1 MSTTHPKTAL
11 LAGATGLV
19 GGEVLRLL
27 LASGDYAKVVA
38 FVRRPIP
45 HLSHPKLEQ
54 VIVDFDDLAP
64 HAQHFQGADVYCCLG
79 TTIKIA
85 KTREAFR
92 KVDFDYPL
100 RLAELAKQ
108 NGARQYLIITALGSD
123 AKSSVF
129 YNRVKGEVELS
140 LRALDLPALRIFR
153 PSLLLGERNE
163 FRFGEKVASFF
174 SFAIVGPLKK
184 YRPIHARTVA
194 RALLHVALHDT
205 SVGTRVYESNEMEK
219 LATAPI

>member
-1 MSTTHPKTAL
+1 MPDTHPKTAL

-27 LASGDYAKVVA
+27 LESGDYAKVVA
-38 FVRRPIP
+38 FVRRPTQI
-45 HLSHPKLEQ
+45 SHPKLEQ
-54 VIVDFDDLAP
+54 AIVDFDDLAP
-64 HAQHFQGADVYCCLG
+64 HAHHFQNADVYCCLG

-85 KTREAFR
+85 KTREAFQN
-92 KVDFDYPL
+92 VDYHYPL

-108 NGARQYLIITALGSD
+108 NGALQYLIITALGSD

-129 YNRVKGEVELS
+129 YNRVKGEIEAALH
-140 LRALDLPALRIFR
+140 ALDLPALRIFR
-153 PSLLLGERNE
+153 PSLLLGDRKE
-163 FRFGEKVASFF
+163 FRLGEKMASYL

-194 RALLHVALHDT
+194 RAMLHVAAQDT
-205 SVGTRVYESNEMEK
+205 TAGTRIYESNEMEK
-219 LATAPI
+219 LAAAPI